1 VITATAT
8 NSGGNTSEFSP
19 CANVP
24 ALAFSVTNTGDNGG
38 VNPAP
43 GAGTG
48 TLRQAIIDA
57 NANPGLDMITFNI
70 PGGGVKTIAVLSIL
84 PDLTN
89 PVTIDGTTQ
98 PGFAGSPL
106 IELDGTG
113 AGGGFTDGLRI
124 ATTNTTIK
132 GLVINRFAASG
143 IAILTDEN
151 RIEGNY
157 IGTDA
162 SGTLD
167 RGNNAGISI
176 VFGANLNT
184 IGGTALGARNVIS
197 GNNFSGIAIGGTGTT
212 GNLVQGNFIGTD
224 ASGTLNLGNSANGVE
239 IVNFASSNTIG
250 GTAAGAGNLIAFN
263 GFTGVRVDSSSIN
276 NPIRGNSIHSNAQR
290 GIDLVAAGDP
300 AGGVTPND
308 NCDPDSGPNNLQN
321 YPVLTSA
328 TSSGANVMVAGSL
341 NSAANTTFRIDIF
354 SNSVCDGSGN
364 GEGQT
369 YLGSTIVATNAGCTA
384 NFNINLIA
392 NVPVGQHITATATD
406 PANNTSEFSGCVQVA
421 CGYAISPT
429 TQFFS
434 TRGGQGSV
442 NILAGGSSCAWSAT
456 SKDDWIAITSADS
469 GSGND
474 IVTFEVRENFTGSA
488 RQGSINVSGQT
499 FTVVQDGDLGE
510 ECQYS
515 INPKFETI
523 SAGGGDGM
531 VNVTTTGQCAWQA
544 VSSANWITITSG
556 GVGIGNGTVTY
567 SVGANAGPSGR
578 SGRIT
583 IGGQAFA
590 IKQRGN

>member
-1 VITATAT
+1 
-8 NSGGNTSEFSP
+8 
-19 CANVP
+19 
-24 ALAFSVTNTGDNGG
+24 
-38 VNPAP
+38 
-43 GAGTG
+43 
-48 TLRQAIIDA
+48 
-57 NANPGLDMITFNI
+57 
-70 PGGGVKTIAVLSIL
+70 
-84 PDLTN
+84 
-89 PVTIDGTTQ
+89 
-98 PGFAGSPL
+98 
-106 IELDGTG
+106 
-113 AGGGFTDGLRI
+113 
-124 ATTNTTIK
+124 
-132 GLVINRFAASG
+132 
-143 IAILTDEN
+143 
-151 RIEGNY
+151 
-157 IGTDA
+157 
-162 SGTLD
+162 
-167 RGNNAGISI
+167 
-176 VFGANLNT
+176 
-184 IGGTALGARNVIS
+184 
-197 GNNFSGIAIGGTGTT
+197 
-212 GNLVQGNFIGTD
+212 
-224 ASGTLNLGNSANGVE
+224 
-239 IVNFASSNTIG
+239 
-250 GTAAGAGNLIAFN
+250 IAFN

-276 NPIRGNSIHSNAQR
+276 NSIRGNSIHSNAQR

-369 YLGSTIVATNAGCTA
+369 YLGFTIVTTDAGCTA

-392 NVPVGQHITATATD
+392 NVAEGHNITATATN

-456 SKDDWIAITSADS
+456 TKDDWIAITSADS
-469 GSGND
+469 GNGND
-474 IVTFEVRENFTGSA
+474 IATFEVRENFTGSA
-488 RQGSINVSGQT
+488 RQGSINISGQT
-499 FTVVQDGDLGE
+499 CTVVQDGDLGE

-523 SAGGGDGM
+523 SAAGGTGM
-531 VNVTTTGQCAWQA
+531 VSVTAAGQCAWQA

-567 SVGANAGPSGR
+567 SVGANAGASGR